1 MLHQL
6 RFAANPSLGG
16 SRGIL
21 FLWSLLC
28 LCLLGGGVSCSTAAR
43 NFGSGS
49 PELAAEA
56 TTRREGNLIQVN
68 VTNSELS
75 EVTLTFDVSLV
86 NLKGNVSFPHTA
98 TFKPGQTEAFTLAP
112 IRPDAPRHYSY
123 TTHYKL
129 GSTEAVHDDS
139 VVYQLPYAP
148 GSSYKV
154 SQGYNSGFSHH
165 GPEQFA
171 IDWKMPEGTEL
182 RAARGGRVVRVK
194 DDSNVGGRTIRFDP
208 YNNFII
214 IRHEDGTLGHYCHLK
229 MDGIKV
235 TPGQMVQAG
244 EAIALSGNTGFSS
257 GAHLHFCVYKTQDG
271 RQRVTIPVKFE
282 NANGRAV
289 TLVEGRRYRAPE
301 IGGAK
306 VAPRHAFSATW
317 VAPGR
322 QVLADSRVNCPG
334 RPPSLVRSMF
344 QSGDRNGSQF
354 SATLFARSGTNG

>member
-1 MLHQL
+1 MLSQL
-6 RFAANPSLGG
+6 RFLATPSLGG

-21 FLWSLLC
+21 FLWGLMC
-28 LCLLGGGVSCSTAAR
+28 LCLFGGGLSCSTADRSIGA
-43 NFGSGS
+43 GAPG
-49 PELAAEA
+49 PAASV
-56 TTRREGNLIQVN
+56 TTRREGNLIRVN
-68 VTNSELS
+68 VDNSELG
-75 EVTLTFDVSLV
+75 EVTLTFDVSPV
-86 NLKGNVSFPHTA
+86 NLEGNVSFPHTA

-112 IRPDAPRHYSY
+112 IRPDAPWHYSY
-123 TTHYKL
+123 TTYYKL
-129 GSTEAVHDDS
+129 GSSDAVHDDS

-165 GPEQFA
+165 GAEQFA
-171 IDWKMPEGTEL
+171 IDWKIPEGTEL

-229 MDGIKV
+229 KDGIKV

-244 EAIALSGNTGFSS
+244 DAIALSGNTGFSS

-282 NANGRAV
+282 HADGRAV
-289 TLVEGRRYRAPE
+289 TLVEGRHYRAPE
-301 IGGAK
+301 SGATK
-306 VAPRHAFSATW
+306 IAARRAFSVT
-317 VAPGR
+317 
-322 QVLADSRVNCPG
+322 VLR
-334 RPPSLVRSMF
+334 
-344 QSGDRNGSQF
+344 
-354 SATLFARSGTNG
+354 